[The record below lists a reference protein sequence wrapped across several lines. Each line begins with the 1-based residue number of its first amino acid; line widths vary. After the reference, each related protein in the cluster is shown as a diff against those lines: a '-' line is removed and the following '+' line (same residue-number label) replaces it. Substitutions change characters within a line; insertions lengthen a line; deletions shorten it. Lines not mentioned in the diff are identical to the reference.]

1 MVSRLDMK
9 LNWDTTQSQ
18 VALRIYAN
26 QPIMTIASASQFH
39 IYLLLARS
47 SRGLFRDCENRW
59 GQVPQPNYKDRPWPP
74 QPPPSRHIRL
84 LQNTSSQSLTAAH
97 KIHFRTLQKYTS
109 FSIVHCIASC
119 NVNSYFRYSV
129 IGLRM

>member
-39 IYLLLARS
+39 IYYYWPGVVGAFSVIVKTDGGRYLSLTIRIA
-47 SRGLFRDCENRW
+47 RGLPSLLPPAISVCCKT
-59 GQVPQPNYKDRPWPP
+59 QVV
-74 QPPPSRHIRL
+74 
-84 LQNTSSQSLTAAH
+84 SL
-97 KIHFRTLQKYTS
+97 
-109 FSIVHCIASC
+109 
-119 NVNSYFRYSV
+119 
-129 IGLRM
+129 